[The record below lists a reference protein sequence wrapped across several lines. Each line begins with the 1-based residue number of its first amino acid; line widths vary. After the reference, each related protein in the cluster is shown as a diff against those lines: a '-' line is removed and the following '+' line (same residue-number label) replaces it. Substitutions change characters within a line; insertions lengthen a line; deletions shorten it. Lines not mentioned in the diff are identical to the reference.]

1 MYLHTPVLREE
12 VLNQLRIQKEGIY
25 VDCTFGRGGHSKAI
39 LSQIGDNA
47 RLIAIDRDPEALE
60 AAQRE
65 LASDRRFHI
74 EQGPFT
80 MLATL
85 AEKLGI
91 EAKVDGVLFD
101 LGISSPQ
108 LENPRR
114 GFSFL
119 HQGPLDMRMD
129 PGVGVSAAAWLA
141 AASNQEIARVIREY
155 GEERYAK
162 TIARAIV
169 EVRKRTPLETTEQLT
184 RLVERVKPV
193 HERAIHPAT
202 RCFQAIRIFI
212 NDEVNQLKTALG
224 QAVNILRPCGRLL
237 VISFHSLEHRIV
249 KRFFTEQARGDP
261 YPSELPI
268 MQSQMKPRL
277 RIVGRPIHPEPVEI
291 CSNPRSRSATLRVAE
306 KLP

>member
-1 MYLHTPVLREE
+1 MSLHIPVLREE
-12 VLNQLRIQKEGIY
+12 VLAYLRIQKQGIY

-39 LSQIGDNA
+39 LSKIGDNA

-101 LGISSPQ
+101 LGVSSPQ

-169 EVRKRTPLETTEQLT
+169 EGRKQAPLETTEQLA

-261 YPSELPI
+261 YPPELPV
-268 MQSQMKPRL
+268 MQSQLNPRL
-277 RIVGRPIHPEPVEI
+277 RIVGRPIRPKPMEI
-291 CSNPRSRSATLRVAE
+291 RGNPRSRSATLRVAE

>member
-1 MYLHTPVLREE
+1 MSLHIPVLREE

-25 VDCTFGRGGHSKAI
+25 IDCTFGRGGHSKAI
-39 LSQIGDNA
+39 LSELGDNG
-47 RLIAIDRDPEALE
+47 RLIAIDRDPEAIQ

-85 AEKLGI
+85 AEKLGV
-91 EAKVDGVLFD
+91 EAKIDGIVFD
-101 LGISSPQ
+101 LGVSSPQ
-108 LENPRR
+108 LENPMR

-129 PGVGVSAAAWLA
+129 PRVGISAAAWLA
-141 AASNQEIARVIREY
+141 TASNREIAQVIREY
-155 GEERYAK
+155 GEERYAQA
-162 TIARAIV
+162 IARAIV
-169 EVRKRTPLETTEQLT
+169 EARKQAPLETTEELA

-212 NDEVNQLKTALG
+212 NDEVNQLKTALV
-224 QAVNILRPCGRLL
+224 QAVNVLRPCGRLL

-261 YPSELPI
+261 HPPDLPVMRWQI
-268 MQSQMKPRL
+268 TPRL
-277 RIVGRPIHPEPVEI
+277 RIVGRPIRPQPLEI
-291 CSNPRSRSATLRVAE
+291 RSNPRARSATLRVAE

>member
-1 MYLHTPVLREE
+1 MFLHTPVLREE
-12 VLNQLRIQKEGIY
+12 VLSQLRIRTNGIY

-39 LSQIGDNA
+39 LSELGDKG
-47 RLIAIDRDPEALE
+47 RLIAIDRDPEAFE
-60 AAQRE
+60 AAKRE

-91 EAKVDGVLFD
+91 QAKVDGVLFD
-101 LGISSPQ
+101 LGVSSPQ

-129 PGVGVSAAAWLA
+129 PGAGVSAAAWLA
-141 AASNQEIARVIREY
+141 AASHQEIARVIREY

-162 TIARAIV
+162 TITRAIV
-169 EVRKRTPLETTEQLT
+169 EMRKQAPLETTEQLT

-261 YPSELPI
+261 YPPELPV
-268 MQSQMKPRL
+268 MQSQIKPRL
-277 RIVGRPIHPEPVEI
+277 RIVGRPIHPKPMEI
-291 CSNPRSRSATLRVAE
+291 RSNPRSRSATLRVAE